1 MPTPPAGGELTVT
14 VVRTIAAP
22 VAEVFAAW
30 TEPALLARWIVPV
43 LCRVVE
49 AEADPRPGGAFR
61 LVMRGPLGGRHVIT
75 GEYREVVP
83 NERLVQTWVL
93 EGYGRDAGRY
103 PTLLTVDFRA
113 LGPEATE
120 LTIRQDGFRSAAD
133 ASGNRTGW
141 RLCLRKL
148 EKTLRRDRAGRG

>member
-1 MPTPPAGGELTVT
+1 MRAPTASPELSVT
-14 VVRTIAAP
+14 VLRTIAAP

-30 TEPALLARWIVPV
+30 TDPAILRRWIVPV
-43 LCRVVE
+43 FCRVLE

-83 NERLVQTWVL
+83 NARLVQTWVL
-93 EGYGRDAGRY
+93 EGYGRDARRY
-103 PTLLTVDFRA
+103 PTQLTVEFRA
-113 LGPEATE
+113 LGPDATE
-120 LTIRQDGFRSAAD
+120 LTIRQDGFRTAAD

-141 RLCLRKL
+141 KLCLRKL
-148 EKTLRRDRAGRG
+148 ERALRRDRAGRP